1 MAEFLHHLTTH
12 ATGRTPVKFRSS
24 FRASHNCN
32 RCEAAFT
39 LTDCLKKGS
48 AFRTVCRCIGRIFNI
63 AATVNPAFFSQQSR
77 PHLKMRIG
85 CIGHFPCCKCFLDE
99 CFYPLIIHSS
109 HPPESRY
116 GWLPPLS
123 GLLPLYHGPVHWT
136 GLFSPAPD

>member
-39 LTDCLKKGS
+39 LTDCLKRQCVPRS
-48 AFRTVCRCIGRIFNI
+48 LSVY
-63 AATVNPAFFSQQSR
+63 R
-77 PHLKMRIG
+77 PHFQYCSHGKSRLFQSAEPPPPENENRVYS
-85 CIGHFPCCKCFLDE
+85 HFPCCECFLDE